1 MSNIKV
7 NPTELLKMSCGY
19 WKDLTEV
26 ETWIDENQEMID
38 NISRNP
44 KLPFAP
50 FDPLTGFCVPSLLLH
65 IYFGMDVNSLDSV
78 KMNVLGITCA
88 VRDYVSF
95 IKEYPQIRDY
105 FNDNFI
111 TMIRILINEG
121 IDLNHQNH
129 FAITPLM
136 NLIFRT
142 REELI
147 YETVEFLLKSGADPF
162 IMDYSKRNV
171 ISACEPR
178 DETLIPNLI
187 KEMFPIAWNRL
198 YNTKYNDID
207 FILQQSN
214 GIFNSVKDFELA
226 LDKNKEFIT
235 QILEQDSKYLNYYFV
250 KTMEE
255 ISLETVEK
263 MLICIYY
270 GGNVNSYN
278 KSFKNVLGIL
288 CAATRGHSG
297 KIKTDTSYSEM
308 LETVLYTCIN
318 CLINC
323 GVSINHQDK
332 KGITPLLNLIYWLD
346 ESIVFRTC
354 KLLLDN
360 GADPLIRNING
371 INFFDKCKQ
380 KKYKRLFEL
389 ANQYSR
395 VEVKYEHK

>member
-7 NPTELLKMSCGY
+7 NPTELLMMSCGY
-19 WKDLTEV
+19 WNDLTEV

-44 KLPFAP
+44 KLPFRP

-136 NLIFRT
+136 NLIFMN

-147 YETVEFLLKSGADPF
+147 YETVEFLLKFGADPF

-178 DETLIPNLI
+178 EETLIPNLI

-214 GIFNSVKDFELA
+214 GIFNSAKDFELA
-226 LDKNKEFIT
+226 LDNNQDFVT

-297 KIKTDTSYSEM
+297 KIKNDTSYSEM
-308 LETVLYTCIN
+308 LETVLYTCTN

-360 GADPLIRNING
+360 GADPLIRNANG
-371 INFFDKCKQ
+371 KNFFDKCKQ